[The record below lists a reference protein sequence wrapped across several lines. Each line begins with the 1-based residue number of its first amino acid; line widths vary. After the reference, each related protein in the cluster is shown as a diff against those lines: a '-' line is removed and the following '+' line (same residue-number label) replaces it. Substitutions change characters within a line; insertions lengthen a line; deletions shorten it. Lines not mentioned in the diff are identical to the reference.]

1 MNKRER
7 VLSVLDG
14 KPADRVPASFWFHFG
29 GEQGKGETC
38 IQAHL
43 DFYRK
48 NDLDFIKIM
57 SDGLNY
63 PLKVTVTCADDWFK
77 VAPLPHDD
85 PFYADSI
92 NRCRRINE
100 ALAGECCTF
109 YNMFSPFNVVRER
122 DVFTPEALSGRSWDA
137 TVMAHLHENEAALVH
152 AMNVIGDD
160 LAYLAKCV
168 IKEGGCDGI
177 YQSVQGAERGRMS
190 AEDYARIVTPTEMKI
205 INAANSVSP
214 YNILHMCSWA
224 GNPNHLSY
232 WKDYPTRVKNW
243 GIGIEG
249 VSLTQGKSLF
259 LGSVLL
265 GGMDN
270 RKDHPL
276 YKGTKDEIQAA
287 VRAVL
292 KEMEGFPFM
301 LGADCTVPA
310 DIDQQHIRWVMEAL
324 RA

>member
-7 VLSVLDG
+7 VLSVLQG
-14 KPADRVPASFWFHFG
+14 KTADRVPASFWFHFG
-29 GEQGKGETC
+29 GELGQGETC
-38 IQAHL
+38 VQAHL
-43 DFYRK
+43 DYYRK
-48 NDLDFIKIM
+48 NDLDFMKIM

-63 PLKVTVTCADDWFK
+63 PIKVTITCAADWFK

-85 PFYADSI
+85 PFYTGSVA
-92 NRCRRINE
+92 RCRRINDE
-100 ALAGECCTF
+100 LKGECCTF

-122 DVFTPEALSGRSWDA
+122 DVFTKEALNGRSWDA
-137 TVMAHLHENEAALVH
+137 TLMAHLHENEAAVVH
-152 AMNVIGDD
+152 ALNVIGDD
-160 LAYLAKCV
+160 LAYLAKRV
-168 IKEGGCDGI
+168 IQEGGCDGI

-190 AEDYARIVTPTEMKI
+190 AEDYARIVTPSEMKI
-205 INAANSVSP
+205 INAANSVSD

-243 GIGIEG
+243 GIGVEG
-249 VSLTQGKSLF
+249 VSLSEGRELF
-259 LGSVLL
+259 CGSVLL

-276 YKGTKDEIQAA
+276 YKGTKEEVQLA
-287 VRAVL
+287 VRAAL
-292 KEMEGFPFM
+292 EEMKGFPFI
-301 LGADCTVPA
+301 LGADCTVPN
-310 DIDQQHIRWVMEAL
+310 DIDQQRIRWVMEEL